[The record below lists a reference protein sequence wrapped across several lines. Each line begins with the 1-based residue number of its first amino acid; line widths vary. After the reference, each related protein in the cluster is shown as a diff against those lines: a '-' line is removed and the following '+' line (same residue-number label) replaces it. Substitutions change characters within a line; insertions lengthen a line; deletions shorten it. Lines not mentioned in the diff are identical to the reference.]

1 MFEHTPVLLEE
12 TIDGLKIKK
21 DGIYVDATLGGGGHS
36 EKILEKVDEGTGFVI
51 GIDQDEDAISH
62 TKDKL
67 KKYIDKKKLFIVK
80 NNFENVD
87 AVLDS
92 LNIEKIDGILYD
104 LGVSSYQFDEESRGF
119 SYNKD
124 AKLDMRMDKE
134 NSLTCE
140 MLVNDFS
147 EEEIHKIIE
156 EYGEDNF
163 AKNIAKKIVEYR
175 QNKRIENTLELVEII
190 KSAIPAKFRYT
201 GVKGKNPAKRTFQAF
216 RIYINREL
224 EVIDNSL
231 DKVVDRVNE
240 GGRICVI
247 TFHSLEDRL
256 VKNKFK
262 TFENPCTCPQGYQC
276 VCGKKSKGHIVNKKV
291 ITATDKELDKNKR
304 SKSAKLR
311 IFERGVK
318 WQAKYYTVRAF

>member
-1 MFEHTPVLLEE
+1 MFEHIPVLLNE
-12 TIDGLKIKK
+12 TIDGLNIKK

-36 EKILEKVDEGTGFVI
+36 EKILEGIKDGDGLVI
-51 GIDQDEDAISH
+51 GIDQDEDAINH
-62 TKDKL
+62 TKEKL
-67 KKYIDKKKLFIVK
+67 KEYIDKKKLVIVK
-80 NNFENVD
+80 NNFENID
-87 AVLDS
+87 EVLDE
-92 LNIEKIDGILYD
+92 LNIKKIDGVLYD
-104 LGVSSYQFDEESRGF
+104 LGVSSYQFDEERRGF

-140 MLVNDFS
+140 TLVNKFS
-147 EEEIHKIIE
+147 ENDIYKIIK

-175 QNKRIENTLELVEII
+175 NNKRIESTLELVDII
-190 KSAIPAKFRYT
+190 KSAIPAKCRYT

-216 RIYINREL
+216 RIFINREL
-224 EVIDNSL
+224 EVIDVSL
-231 DKVVDRVNE
+231 DKVIDRVNE

-247 TFHSLEDRL
+247 TFHSLEDKL
-256 VKNKFK
+256 VKDKFK
-262 TFENPCTCPQGYQC
+262 TFENPCTCPKGYPC

-291 ITATDKELDKNKR
+291 IIATDEELDDNKR

-311 IFERGVK
+311 IFERG
-318 WQAKYYTVRAF
+318 

>member
-12 TIDGLKIKK
+12 TIDGLRIKK
-21 DGIYVDATLGGGGHS
+21 NGIYVDATLGGGGHS

-87 AVLDS
+87 AVLDD
-92 LNIEKIDGILYD
+92 LNVEKIDGILYD

-147 EEEIHKIIE
+147 EEEIYKIIK

-175 QNKRIENTLELVEII
+175 QNKRIETTLELVEII
-190 KSAIPAKFRYT
+190 KSAIPAKLRYT

-231 DKVVDRVNE
+231 DKIVDRVNE

-256 VKNKFK
+256 IKNKFK
-262 TFENPCTCPQGYQC
+262 TFENPCTCPKGYPC

-291 ITATDKELDKNKR
+291 ITANDLELDNNKR

-311 IFERGVK
+311 IFERG
-318 WQAKYYTVRAF
+318 